1 MGLRQRPSSGST
13 GTCTE
18 KKSGLV
24 ARERALGDKEL
35 TPPPVWSPMPTI
47 RPIHLLTA
55 RVHLRL
61 WAPAAPRRVAW
72 GGAGPESS
80 SGEQRKGKGRGLQA
94 TEPRELGHGPAP
106 QLRVGRVEDA
116 RTRSRSR
123 AESVPRGLR
132 KEARLR
138 GRCGCCLPVIPQK
151 GPISMV
157 VSSNHRTR
165 EAQWGNP

>member
-1 MGLRQRPSSGST
+1 MGFRQRPPSDST

-18 KKSGLV
+18 KKSGPV
-24 ARERALGDKEL
+24 ARERAPEDKEL
-35 TPPPVWSPMPTI
+35 TPPPAWSPMPAI

-61 WAPAAPRRVAW
+61 WAPSAPRRVAW

-94 TEPRELGHGPAP
+94 TVPRELGRGPAPP
-106 QLRVGRVEDA
+106 QLRVERAEDA

-123 AESVPRGLR
+123 AGSVPRVLR

-138 GRCGCCLPVIPQK
+138 GRCGCRLPVTLGKAYFGVCVQHPQ
-151 GPISMV
+151 
-157 VSSNHRTR
+157 N
-165 EAQWGNP
+165 